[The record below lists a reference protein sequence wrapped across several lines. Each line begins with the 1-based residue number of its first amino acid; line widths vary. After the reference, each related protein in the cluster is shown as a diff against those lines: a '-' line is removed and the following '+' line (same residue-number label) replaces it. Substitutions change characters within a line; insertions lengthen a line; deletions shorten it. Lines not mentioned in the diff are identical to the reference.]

1 MDESVKIRPM
11 IIEDYPQVARLWA
24 GIRGFGIR
32 SIDDSRE
39 GVERFLRRNPDTSVV
54 AQTKGGEIIG
64 SILCGHDGRQACFY
78 HVCVRE
84 GCRKKGIGRALVE
97 AAVEAVRR
105 EQINRI
111 YLIAFKTNEVG
122 NAFWKSI
129 GWVQREVRN
138 YFDLYLNEADTTV
151 FNP

>member
-1 MDESVKIRPM
+1 MV
-11 IIEDYPQVARLWA
+11 IEDYSQVAKLWA

-32 SIDDSRE
+32 SIDDTRE
-39 GVERFLRRNPDTSVV
+39 GVDRFLKRNPDTSVV
-54 AQTKGGEIIG
+54 AMLPDGEIIG

-84 GCRKKGIGRALVE
+84 DYRQKGIGRALVD
-97 AAVEAVRR
+97 ACVEALRR
-105 EQINRI
+105 EEINRV
-111 YLIAFKTNEVG
+111 YLIAFKTNQIG

-129 GWVQREVRN
+129 GWVQREDRN
-138 YFDLYLNEADTTV
+138 YFDLYLNEADTTI

>member
-1 MDESVKIRPM
+1 MDECVTISPM
-11 IIEDYPQVARLWA
+11 VIDDYPQVAKLWA

-32 SIDDSRE
+32 SIEDSRE
-39 GVERFLRRNPDTSVV
+39 GVDRFLKRNPDISVV
-54 AQTKGGEIIG
+54 AMLPDGEIIG

-84 GCRKKGIGRALVE
+84 DYRQKGIGRSLVDACVE
-97 AAVEAVRR
+97 ALRR
-105 EQINRI
+105 EEINRI
-111 YLIAFKTNEVG
+111 YLIAFKTNQVG

-129 GWVQREVRN
+129 GWVQREDRN
-138 YFDLYLNEADTTV
+138 YFDLYLNEADTTI

>member
-1 MDESVKIRPM
+1 M
-11 IIEDYPQVARLWA
+11 
-24 GIRGFGIR
+24 
-32 SIDDSRE
+32 
-39 GVERFLRRNPDTSVV
+39 
-54 AQTKGGEIIG
+54 
-64 SILCGHDGRQACFY
+64 
-78 HVCVRE
+78 
-84 GCRKKGIGRALVE
+84 E

-129 GWVQREVRN
+129 GWVQREDRN